1 MSAGSFYGQVCYPT
15 QLEALQA
22 ACSAL
27 GAVAADGSSTTCT
40 GVAAGPSSSVGG
52 AYTGTLNLRKTSILG
67 TTSTTTM
74 SYTVQTCER
83 YDYAYWSPVI
93 SAWVVALVSILAAR
107 TLYTRVFTRETL

>member
-1 MSAGSFYGQVCYPT
+1 MSAGSFYGQVCYSS

-52 AYTGTLNLRKTSILG
+52 AYTGTLNLRKVNTLG
-67 TTSTTTM
+67 IATTPTL

-83 YDYAYWSPVI
+83 YDYTYWGPAIAAFTS
-93 SAWVVALVSILAAR
+93 ALVAVIAAR
-107 TLYTRVFTRETL
+107 SLYTRVFSRETL